1 MTNQHPII
9 PPLALIDQWWDEAKQ
24 NAKYDEPIGPLVATK
39 AARWGAD
46 QQLAEDAKWLDQHA
60 LDAPHLKITP
70 VGESLIEAM
79 RPKPPSLK
87 EQALS
92 ELNLTADPDGAELS
106 RTQVELIRCALEAL
120 DD

>member
-1 MTNQHPII
+1 MTDQQHPIT
-9 PPLALIDQWWDEAKQ
+9 PPPELIAKW
-24 NAKYDEPIGPLVATK
+24 AGSMCGYYE

-46 QQLAEDAKWLDQHA
+46 MELEACCEWMASKPTSERKIPELRDAR
-60 LDAPHLKITP
+60 
-70 VGESLIEAM
+70 

-92 ELNLTADPDGAELS
+92 ELNLTADPNGAELS
-106 RTQVELIRCALEAL
+106 RTQVELIRQALEAL